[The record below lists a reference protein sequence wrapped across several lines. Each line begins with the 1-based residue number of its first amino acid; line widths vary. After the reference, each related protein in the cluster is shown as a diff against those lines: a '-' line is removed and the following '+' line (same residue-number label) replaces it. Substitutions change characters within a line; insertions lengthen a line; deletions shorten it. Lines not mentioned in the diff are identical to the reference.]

1 MLSIIKSMSL
11 HGLEGYLIDVQVD
24 VGAGMP
30 GFEIVGLPDT
40 SIKESKERVKTA
52 IKNSNF
58 NLNSR
63 KIIVNLAPAN
73 TKKEG
78 SFLDLPIAIG
88 ILASNQ
94 IISDYNFEKTIF
106 VGELSLNGSLNKI
119 TGILPI
125 CIEAKKLGITKIIL
139 PKENENE
146 AAIVEGIQ
154 IIGANNLKEIV
165 MYLNKEITI
174 NPTIVQKEE
183 IFRDNNI
190 YDLDFSDVKGQES
203 IKRALE
209 VAAAGGHNVLLIRHP
224 RFSVKP

>member
-125 CIEAKKLGITKIIL
+125 CIEAKKLGINKIIL